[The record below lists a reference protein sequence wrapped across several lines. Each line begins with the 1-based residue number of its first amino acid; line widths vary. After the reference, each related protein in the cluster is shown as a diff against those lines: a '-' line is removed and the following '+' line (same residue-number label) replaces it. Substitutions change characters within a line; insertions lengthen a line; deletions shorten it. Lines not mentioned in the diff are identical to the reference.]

1 MGVPMAD
8 WKRLQAG
15 ESVGGVNP
23 AQVMGEPRPGIRL
36 LYATDTR
43 PTADIARWGEGAD
56 LMVLEGMYGDESK
69 RPQALKNHHMLFE
82 EAAALARD
90 AHAKRLLLTHFSNCI
105 DDPEAYLPLARAIFP
120 NTDAAQDGQC
130 VTLYYPER

>member
-1 MGVPMAD
+1 
-8 WKRLQAG
+8 
-15 ESVGGVNP
+15 
-23 AQVMGEPRPGIRL
+23 
-36 LYATDTR
+36 
-43 PTADIARWGEGAD
+43 
-56 LMVLEGMYGDESK
+56 MVLEGMYGDESK

-82 EAAALARD
+82 EAAVLARD

-130 VTLYYPER
+130 VTLYYPEQ